1 MSKLFGPFFWQNI
14 ATKLFAAYYRGPPRK
29 YSLLTQFNDEIVSDP
44 LESIVE
50 SSTVRLVPDR
60 TLNKYQYAIYELFN
74 AEINIYTNINKL
86 INIYQ
91 KPMLNYRLI
100 SPHESTVIFSDL
112 AQLAKIHIGLIKNLA
127 TLQINGLFECP
138 VPVLLQFVET
148 SLHHYEIYCLNLFH
162 SKLLLRKK
170 MEQKA
175 FANFLQSEQIR
186 KFSEKLDL
194 FSHLDQ
200 PRRHLM
206 KYPLLFAEIGRRTA
220 NVEENNQLKALN
232 KQITAFIQNL
242 DDQIAAERYRELL
255 VKLEFSGKRTWIR
268 NRMLAT
274 CTRLIIALEVQQSRK
289 TWPKYRLILL
299 DQMLLLVRCSTLG
312 NKLRVL
318 YATESGTDL
327 YYHQGKTTD
336 GFNQK
341 IKNKTSKH
349 KSAIKDNGKHS
360 KWLRLCTNACDGS
373 ASGVNNFDITVK
385 FKHQDDLNIFRRKLA
400 VHFNMQMK

>member
-1 MSKLFGPFFWQNI
+1 MSKIFGPIFWQNI
-14 ATKLFAAYYRGPPRK
+14 ASRLFAAYCRGPPRK
-29 YSLLTQFNDEIVSDP
+29 YSLLTQFNDEIASDP
-44 LESIVE
+44 LESIVK
-50 SSTVRLVPDR
+50 SSSVRLVPDQ

-100 SPHESTVIFSDL
+100 SPHESTIIFSEL
-112 AQLAKIHIGLIKNLA
+112 AQLEKIHIGLIKNLA

-206 KYPLLFAEIGRRTA
+206 KYPLLFAEIGRRAT
-220 NVEENNQLKALN
+220 NIDENNQLKALN
-232 KQITAFIQNL
+232 IRITAFIQNL
-242 DDQIAAERYRELL
+242 DNQIAAERYRELL
-255 VKLEFSGKRTWIR
+255 TKLAFSEKQAWIH
-268 NRMLAT
+268 NRMLGT
-274 CTRLIIALEVQQSRK
+274 CTRLIIALEVQQCRK

-318 YATESGTDL
+318 YATESGADL
-327 YYHQGKTTD
+327 YYHHGKTTNAI
-336 GFNQK
+336 NQK
-341 IKNKTSKH
+341 TNCKTPKH
-349 KSAIKDNGKHS
+349 KSGFKENGKHS
-360 KWLRLCTNACDGS
+360 KWLRLYTNACDGS
-373 ASGVNNFDITVK
+373 TSGVNKFDITVK
-385 FKHQDDLNIFRRKLA
+385 FKHQDDLNIFRRKLGI
-400 VHFNMQMK
+400 HFNIQIK